1 MKKHFITLAVMCIT
15 GITAHAIS
23 IGMGGVGVDIP
34 VTKIVK
40 AAYNSRPYL
49 TELDKEVKIAS
60 VGKREFI
67 LVGKINA
74 DTTQVNRTFLAES
87 EGLDEEAQKHPDMY
101 QVQCIYPK
109 EKDQENFYRS
119 NVSIFCEGNY
129 FFIKYKIPTDKIVRL
144 RKVFY
149 TLFYSEYLKS
159 ELPVRIKFSVPEDAQ
174 AIYIGDLSY
183 LIQGDDLD
191 ATLISTTYNLEEAQA
206 ALDKVTAQHIDLVQL
221 PQEEKEEEVSE

>member
-40 AAYNSRPYL
+40 AAYNARPNL
-49 TELDKEVKIAS
+49 TELDKEVKITS
-60 VGKREFI
+60 VGKKEFI
-67 LVGKINA
+67 LVGKISA
-74 DTTQVNRTFLAES
+74 DTTQVNRAFLAES

-109 EKDQENFYRS
+109 EKDQENFYKS

-129 FFIKYKIPTDKIVRL
+129 FFIKYKIPSDNIVRL
-144 RKVFY
+144 GKAFY
-149 TLFYSEYLKS
+149 SLFYSEYLTT
-159 ELPVRIKFSVPEDAQ
+159 ELPFKFRFSLPEDTQ
-174 AIYIGDLSY
+174 AVYIGDLSY

-191 ATLISTTYNLEEAQA
+191 ASLISTTYNLDDAQA
-206 ALDKVTAQHIDLVQL
+206 ALDKVTASHIELKQL
-221 PQEEKEEEVSE
+221 PQEEPAKE

>member
-1 MKKHFITLAVMCIT
+1 MKKLLTVASLMCIS
-15 GITAHAIS
+15 IIAAHAIS
-23 IGMGGVGVDIP
+23 IGMGGVGVDVS

-49 TELDKEVKIAS
+49 TEIDKEVKIAS
-60 VGKREFI
+60 VGKKEFI

-74 DTTQVNRTFLAES
+74 DTSQVNRTFLAES

-101 QVQCIYPK
+101 QIQCFYPK
-109 EKDQENFYRS
+109 EKDQENFYRN

-129 FFIKYKIPTDKIVRL
+129 FFIKYKIPTDRIVRL
-144 RKVFY
+144 RKIFY

-159 ELPVRIKFSVPEDAQ
+159 ELPFRIKFSVPEDAQ

-191 ATLISTTYNLEEAQA
+191 ATLISTTYNLKKRR
-206 ALDKVTAQHIDLVQL
+206 LHWIK
-221 PQEEKEEEVSE
+221 